1 MWHEGPVADKIPWHG
16 RLTSVQPR
24 IRITRSFDESSHT
37 YLGYALRVGGTAADE
52 KREFWVGIGKGA
64 HAKHRFEVGFVAGGE
79 CHLVANPQL
88 ETVEFYK
95 VSKLAVQERVP
106 QERIPGPPWLGV
118 PPDLPVYRAR
128 GHRRLDARTYSAKC
142 SVCIWGCRMAVEI
155 IVDHWNPSVRRY
167 RTETFCYGPKSCPSY
182 RAGPKRKV
190 PGRRGMSYTEED
202 WVDEGAT
209 AHRSDDE

>member
-1 MWHEGPVADKIPWHG
+1 MVTKIPWHG
-16 RLTSVQPR
+16 RLTAVQPR
-24 IRITRSFDESSHT
+24 IRLTRSFDERSHT
-37 YLGYALRVGGTAADE
+37 YLGYALRVDGTVGDE
-52 KREFWVGIGKGA
+52 RCEFWIGVGKGA
-64 HAKHRFEVGFVAGGE
+64 HAKHRFEVDIVVSGE
-79 CHLVANPQL
+79 CHPVVDPRL
-88 ETVEFYK
+88 EVVEFYK
-95 VSKLAVQERVP
+95 VSKLAVHERETK
-106 QERIPGPPWLGV
+106 QGSRCSPWLGV

-142 SVCIWGCRMAVEI
+142 SVCIWGCPMAVEI

-209 AHRSDDE
+209 SHRSDDE

>member
-1 MWHEGPVADKIPWHG
+1 MADKIPWHG

-37 YLGYALRVGGTAADE
+37 YLGYALRVDGTAGDE
-52 KREFWVGIGKGA
+52 QREFWVGIGKET
-64 HAKHRFEVGFVAGGE
+64 HAKHRFEVGLVAGGE
-79 CHLVANPQL
+79 CHLVANPEL

-95 VSKLAVQERVP
+95 VSKLEVQERVP
-106 QERIPGPPWLGV
+106 PERNPCPPWLGV
-118 PPDLPVYRAR
+118 APGLPVYRAR
-128 GHRRLDARTYSAKC
+128 RHRRLDARTYSAKC
-142 SVCIWGCRMAVEI
+142 SECIWGCRMAVEI

-167 RTETFCYGPKSCPSY
+167 RTETFCYGPKNCPSY